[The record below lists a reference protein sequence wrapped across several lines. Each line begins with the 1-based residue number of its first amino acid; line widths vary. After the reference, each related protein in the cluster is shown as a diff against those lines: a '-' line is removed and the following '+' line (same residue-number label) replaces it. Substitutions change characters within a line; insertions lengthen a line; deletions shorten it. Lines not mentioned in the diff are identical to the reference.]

1 MTREEKTIIKE
12 IILST
17 AQPPPPTTNT
27 TTNNTANDDNNTGT
41 SSSSSSANNIT
52 TTTTSTINTTTAT
65 DSNNNIEIEEENN
78 KKNRK
83 NERTASM
90 KFRAGVEII
99 RLLTENSHNTQKSSE
114 ENIIKP
120 NSVDNNAN
128 STNNA
133 DTTTTV
139 QEEVVVPIV
148 EKKEEIKEKE
158 INKLHSVSN
167 TILTKIIKSK
177 EKTDIVSILDKMK
190 QQIAS
195 STENPNNPI
204 NSDSNNIITDKVINN
219 IENKKELNNNIHN
232 IIDEIFQKRTN
243 TETSQELS
251 LSVVPSNATITTIHS
266 DITTNTN
273 ATTATNNYRNKEII
287 DFYRPIVEFPLSR
300 FHDDKV
306 LRQQKQQEKEY
317 ESNMTLDRY
326 NKDYIRESNEW
337 SDGGREED
345 DLLLAM
351 NPNIDKEHG
360 RKIKTNAAAESE
372 IHRSNKGAKHSILN
386 HDLLAE
392 KYNPKNTSMLS
403 LLRTYMNDVEID
415 NNHSNINNSTKTPM
429 QPSIDDSQSRNLS
442 YYNQSSSSFPSPS
455 KSYHNNGQ
463 NNQNNKELSPHI
475 ERGGMLD
482 NLRRQP
488 KPDYHTTVQQEQS
501 LI

>member
-17 AQPPPPTTNT
+17 AQPPPTTNT
-27 TTNNTANDDNNTGT
+27 TTNNTANNDNNTGT
-41 SSSSSSANNIT
+41 SSSSSDNNIT
-52 TTTTSTINTTTAT
+52 TTTSTTNTTTAT
-65 DSNNNIEIEEENN
+65 DRNNNIEIEEENN
-78 KKNRK
+78 KKKRK

-99 RLLTENSHNTQKSSE
+99 RLLTENAHKTQKSTE
-114 ENIIKP
+114 ENTIKP
-120 NSVDNNAN
+120 NSMDNNTN
-128 STNNA
+128 STNNT

-139 QEEVVVPIV
+139 QEEEVVVPIV

-190 QQIAS
+190 QQITS

-204 NSDSNNIITDKVINN
+204 NSNSINIITDKVINN

-251 LSVVPSNATITTIHS
+251 LSLVPSNATITTIHS

-306 LRQQKQQEKEY
+306 LQQQKQQENEN
-317 ESNMTLDRY
+317 ESNMKLDRY

-337 SDGGREED
+337 SDAGREED

-360 RKIKTNAAAESE
+360 KKITTNAVAASE
-372 IHRSNKGAKHSILN
+372 IQRSNKGAKHSIILN

-403 LLRTYMNDVEID
+403 LLRNYMNDVEID
-415 NNHSNINNSTKTPM
+415 NNHSNINNSTTTPM
-429 QPSIDDSQSRNLS
+429 QHSIDDSQSRNLS

-463 NNQNNKELSPHI
+463 NNPNNKELSPHI

-488 KPDYHTTVQQEQS
+488 KPDYHSTVQQEQS